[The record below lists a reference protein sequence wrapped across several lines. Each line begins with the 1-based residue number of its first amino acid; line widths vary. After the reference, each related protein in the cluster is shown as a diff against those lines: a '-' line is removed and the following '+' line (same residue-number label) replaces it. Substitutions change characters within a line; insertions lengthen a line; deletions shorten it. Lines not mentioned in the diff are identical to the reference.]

1 MVQLSIKNKNV
12 IVHTSPRVLGG
23 GGGVGFRGVEGGSG
37 FRGHAGGV
45 GRKWCP
51 GGGGVSALKIS
62 GQTLNNFVSL
72 GCLEGF

>member
-1 MVQLSIKNKNV
+1 MVCPYIA
-12 IVHTSPRVLGG
+12 T
-23 GGGVGFRGVEGGSG
+23 GFRGRGRGRVQRGGGGSG